1 MNYKI
6 CSKNRDNKVS
16 LFKTTLI
23 GKIKYLRQNLQKS
36 KNKEAKFPCKK
47 MRQFFLK
54 KIILNQ
60 HKRGKSK

>member
-23 GKIKYLRQNLQKS
+23 GKTKYLRQNLQNS

-47 MRQFFLK
+47 MRQIFF
-54 KIILNQ
+54 
-60 HKRGKSK
+60 